1 MARKNPK
8 IFRQNGDGPD
18 QKGLRSPACGAELP
32 RFRVDKDGSQGDRLT
47 PTRCTRPQ
55 GRVRIET
62 SALQTSGSSTPKG
75 CTRPQG
81 RVIGVNYYCRCAS
94 IILAGARLL
103 FLPVDLLLKTL
114 LSCPGPIAGDG
125 T

>member
-18 QKGLRSPACGAELP
+18 QKGLRSPACGAELS
-32 RFRVDKDGSQGDRLT
+32 RFKVDNAGSQGDHLT

-62 SALQTSGSSTPKG
+62 SCRPAWGSERPC

-81 RVIGVNYYCRCAS
+81 RVRIETA
-94 IILAGARLL
+94 IPLAPRMGQPSLHSPSGAGE
-103 FLPVDLLLKTL
+103 D
-114 LSCPGPIAGDG
+114 
-125 T
+125 

>member
-62 SALQTSGSSTPKG
+62 NFGLASRKRVALALRGG
-75 CTRPQG
+75 
-81 RVIGVNYYCRCAS
+81 
-94 IILAGARLL
+94 
-103 FLPVDLLLKTL
+103 
-114 LSCPGPIAGDG
+114 
-125 T
+125 

>member
-62 SALQTSGSSTPKG
+62 AGKSSKEQGDHMLHSPSG
-75 CTRPQG
+75 
-81 RVIGVNYYCRCAS
+81 
-94 IILAGARLL
+94 AGE
-103 FLPVDLLLKTL
+103 D
-114 LSCPGPIAGDG
+114 
-125 T
+125 